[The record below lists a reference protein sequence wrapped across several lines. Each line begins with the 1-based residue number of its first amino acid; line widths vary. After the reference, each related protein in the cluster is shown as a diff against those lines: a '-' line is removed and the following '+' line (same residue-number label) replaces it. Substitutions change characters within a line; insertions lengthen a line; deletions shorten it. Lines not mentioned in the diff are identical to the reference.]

1 MPRPTTPKTGAPTTD
16 ANLAANKPGT
26 AARRTSAGGKAQAAN
41 AAAPMAEGGEVKAAP
56 VLRLKELIEKVT
68 AATGGKKK
76 GVKDIVEAVL
86 KEMGSALDRG
96 DTLNLP
102 GFGKVRV
109 ARQAAAESG
118 GAMTVKIR
126 RSAAT
131 PGGAKAKA
139 NDDKADLDQ
148 PDE

>member
-1 MPRPTTPKTGAPTTD
+1 MPRATTPKTGAPKTD
-16 ANLAANKPGT
+16 AKPAAKKPGT
-26 AARRTSAGGKAQAAN
+26 AARRTPGAGKAKAAN

-76 GVKDIVEAVL
+76 GVKDIVDAVL
-86 KEMGSALDRG
+86 IEMGAALDRG
-96 DTLNLP
+96 DAMNLP

-126 RSAAT
+126 RSGAT
-131 PGGAKAKA
+131 AGGAKAKA
-139 NDDKADLDQ
+139 KDDKDDLDQ